1 MTDLNWKTLL
11 HQFLNEVFEATIC
24 ILIINV
30 ALNKGFDLEKIIQ
43 LAIGIGSITFIL
55 EYIHPDYNISL
66 KQGISWSSGAALM
79 SAM

>member
-24 ILIINV
+24 ILINV

-79 SAM
+79 SAV